1 MQRNENLVFHL
12 TDNPQIIAYSKT
24 AYSKTAYSKIASGKA
39 TTAYGKAIDDAV
51 DVVLTIVNLD
61 PVNTQ
66 AGFVMLDLAALGV
79 KDGASFEV
87 FDLLANRGYR
97 WQGSRNYVELRPYD
111 VPAHVFEV
119 RK

>member
-1 MQRNENLVFHL
+1 
-12 TDNPQIIAYSKT
+12 
-24 AYSKTAYSKIASGKA
+24 
-39 TTAYGKAIDDAV
+39 
-51 DVVLTIVNLD
+51 
-61 PVNTQ
+61 
-66 AGFVMLDLAALGV
+66 MLDLTALGL

-111 VPAHVFEV
+111 VPAHVFEI